1 MTEGN
6 IVDQKAEQIDDG
18 RRQAIAKLG
27 RFAAYTAPAMMTLVV
42 SDRAMARSVNGG
54 SRGGRSQG
62 PLRKLARLIRLISS
76 ARS

>member
-42 SDRAMARSVNGG
+42 SDRAMARSVNGA